1 MARYIDINFARRDD
15 CLDNMTPSDL
25 RMLVAERDEL
35 LEQRDKM
42 LGMIKA
48 LSGSPNIINT
58 RLKIQARGL
67 INEIEQSKQT
77 REGG

>member
-1 MARYIDINFARRDD
+1 MTIRNLGFVELAESIDR
-15 CLDNMTPSDL
+15 SDRL
-25 RMLVAERDEL
+25 AKFELENKQL

-67 INEIEQSKQT
+67 INEIEQPKQT
-77 REGG
+77 KEGDR